1 MSMCVSVG
9 WVGGGVYTVNTWC
22 WKTFHRIIRQSVL
35 KLHSVN
41 SVNSVNCAL
50 LLLQLF

>member
-41 SVNSVNCAL
+41 SVNCAL